1 MKNLLTLCAIA
12 LFAVASTAQDA
23 APLQEK
29 GTWYL
34 GTADATQVFKLF
46 SDEGMTVDPFIGYAV
61 ADNIGVTLALS
72 QNSDTAPGAEPDSEV
87 TSSAF
92 EVRLGGAYFFGDNYY
107 GQAQIISGSADDG
120 LGTDTSVN
128 DYSGF
133 GVGVGKWIDV
143 KDWWYVS
150 PQLNYTTYSQD
161 PFSGSAVELR
171 IQFGA
176 KF

>member
-1 MKNLLTLCAIA
+1 MKHLLTFCAIA

-34 GTADATQVFKLF
+34 GTANATEVFKLF
-46 SDEGMTVDPFIGYAV
+46 SDEGMTVDPFVGYAI
-61 ADNIGVTLALS
+61 ADNIGLTLALS
-72 QNSDTAPGAEPDSEV
+72 SNSDTAPGADGSDV

-107 GQAQIISGSADDG
+107 GQAQIISGNMDTG
-120 LGTDTSVN
+120 LEGGST

-143 KDWWYVS
+143 KDWWYVT
-150 PQLNYTTYSQD
+150 PQLNYTMYD
-161 PFSGSAVELR
+161 NEIFSASGNAVELR

>member
-29 GTWYL
+29 GSWYL
-34 GTADATQVFKLF
+34 GTANATEVFKLF
-46 SDEGMTVDPFIGYAV
+46 SDEGMTVDPFVGYAI
-61 ADNIGVTLALS
+61 ADNIGLTLALS
-72 QNSDTAPGAEPDSEV
+72 SNSDTAPGADGNDV

-107 GQAQIISGSADDG
+107 GQAQIISGNMDTG
-120 LGTDTSVN
+120 LEGGST

-143 KDWWYVS
+143 KDWWYVT
-150 PQLNYTTYSQD
+150 PQLNYTMYNQD
-161 PFSGSAVELR
+161 PFSGNAVELR